1 MGAKRTI
8 RITFTLFTLA
18 LLLILLSRSA
28 NNPSKRITK
37 EFFTVDPI
45 TSFSTEP
52 TALYLTYLPHSG
64 FHNQRISLENA
75 FVLAALLNRTLIVPP
90 VRLSSNPIPYLPTR
104 NLVSAIESSNDPTL
118 KACPSKELYDSILG
132 TGSCNPYNDFIHLSW
147 RYLMPIDRLL
157 NRIAFVERD
166 DMRQTWFK
174 TFLNIHS
181 DDIYWVKD
189 KFIYEFDFYDK
200 STGVSA
206 ASKYSRHIHLGDLLN
221 QTQNHRLL
229 HFGTLFGSGRLRLS
243 DTLNVELQTTIR
255 EAMVLSNPLL
265 DRLSNKVTNQMGGK
279 DSYYALHLRLGD
291 GVFAE
296 NATANVQAILGT
308 ALIELFGTTDKP
320 LHMNLPSDIPFSS
333 RFDDRS
339 QLLQV
344 HRLEIS
350 RAPVGKAK
358 VCSSHPRGR
367 NYPFLQ
373 TLPLYIA
380 TDVDPI
386 RHPAFKP
393 FFRTFPCIYFLSS
406 FKDPMRTLKQVRTP
420 FGTGGLGPYLIPL
433 LDALVVG
440 NSAGMIGTPNST
452 FRYTLYLCNAQF

>member
-8 RITFTLFTLA
+8 RIAFTFSTIALFLF
-18 LLLILLSRSA
+18 LLSRSDIT
-28 NNPSKRITK
+28 PSIRITK
-37 EFFTVDPI
+37 EFFTLDAI

-104 NLVSAIESSNDPTL
+104 NLVSAIESSNDPAL
-118 KACPSKELYDSILG
+118 KACSSREAFDSILG
-132 TGSCNPYNDFIHLSW
+132 TGSCNPHHDFIHLSW
-147 RYLMPIDRLL
+147 RHLMPIGHLL
-157 NRIAFVERD
+157 NRITFVERD

-174 TFLNIHS
+174 TSLNIHS

-189 KFIYEFDFYDK
+189 KFIYEFDFCDK
-200 STGVSA
+200 STGVST
-206 ASKYSRHIHLGDLLN
+206 ASKYSRHIHIRDLLN
-221 QTQNHRLL
+221 QTQNYRLL

-243 DTLNVELQTTIR
+243 DTLNIELQTTIR

-265 DRLSNKVTNQMGGK
+265 DRLSNKVMRQMGGK

-291 GVFAE
+291 GVFEE

-320 LHMNLPSDIPFSS
+320 LHMTLPSDIPFSS
-333 RFDDRS
+333 PFDDRS

-350 RAPVGKAK
+350 PAPVGKAK
-358 VCSSHPRGR
+358 ACSRHPRGR
-367 NYPFLQ
+367 NNPFLQ
-373 TLPLYIA
+373 SLPLYIA

-393 FFRTFPCIYFLSS
+393 FFRIFPCIYFLSS
-406 FKDPMRTLKQVRTP
+406 FKGPMETLKQVRAP
-420 FGTGGLGPYLIPL
+420 FGTGSLGPYLIPL

-452 FRYTLYLCNAQF
+452 FRYTPYLCYAQS

>member
-8 RITFTLFTLA
+8 RTAFTFFTFALF
-18 LLLILLSRSA
+18 LLLFSRS
-28 NNPSKRITK
+28 NNTPSKRITE
-37 EFFTVDPI
+37 EFFTIDPI
-45 TSFSTEP
+45 TSFLTEP

-90 VRLSSNPIPYLPTR
+90 VRLSFNPIPYLPTR
-104 NLVSAIESSNDPTL
+104 KLVSAIESSNDPAL
-118 KACPSKELYDSILG
+118 KACSPTEALDSILG
-132 TGSCNPYNDFIHLSW
+132 TGPCNPYHDFTHLSW
-147 RYLMPIDRLL
+147 RHLMPIDHLL
-157 NRIAFVERD
+157 NRITFVERD

-181 DDIYWVKD
+181 DDIYWVRD
-189 KFIYEFDFYDK
+189 KFPYEFDFYDI
-200 STGVSA
+200 STGVST

-221 QTQNHRLL
+221 QTQTYRLL

-243 DTLNVELQTTIR
+243 DTPNVELQTTVR

-265 DRLSNKVTNQMGGK
+265 DRLSNQVTRQMGGK

-291 GVFAE
+291 GVFAD

-308 ALIELFGTTDKP
+308 ALIGLFGITEKSI
-320 LHMNLPSDIPFSS
+320 NLPSDIPFSS
-333 RFDDRS
+333 HFDDRS

-350 RAPVGKAK
+350 RTPVGEAKA
-358 VCSSHPRGR
+358 CSRHPSGR
-367 NYPFLQ
+367 HNAFLQ
-373 TLPLYIA
+373 APPLYIA
-380 TDVDPI
+380 TDVDPR

-393 FFRTFPCIYFLSS
+393 FFLTFPCIYFLSS
-406 FKDPMRTLKQVRTP
+406 FKDSVTTLKQVRTP
-420 FGTGGLGPYLIPL
+420 FGTGNLGPYLIPL

-452 FRYTLYLCNAQF
+452 FRYVVYLCYAPP